1 NFPNSLRILS
11 RRLWPL
17 LSPDQLE
24 EYSFSFSPPS
34 VLFSSWILGTIEVL
48 PFILPLL
55 KARRVFQ
62 SSIPPLEHQQRG
74 KISRQEEI
82 RDLDALWLKIKEE
95 FRQNETHME
104 KKLGEMQESFDKKI
118 EQAVGEMSNKI
129 KDLTVRT
136 KSLEDSNRKMQREMK
151 DQRREAG
158 KIKENF
164 EELNKSQDQQLNL
177 KFRGIGEVRDE
188 DIKGKMTIE
197 LARWLALREDEVA
210 QTIEN
215 AFRIK
220 IRPKQNKQK
229 KTPGD
234 CLVIFRSIEMRNR
247 ILKESYQKKLII
259 DGRPIIIFKEI
270 PIRLLRKREGYK
282 QIVNTLRKNGIQ
294 HRWEFPEG
302 ISFFY
307 KEKRFKITEIQEVS
321 KFLHDTI
328 GRFQCSADIRNG
340 QTNRK
345 EKKKT
350 GKVAG
355 IIP

>member
-1 NFPNSLRILS
+1 EARGEFQSPFP
-11 RRLWPL
+11 PFV
-17 LSPDQLE
+17 D
-24 EYSFSFSPPS
+24 YSNPPAPFPAQPFFLPHVCPPPPFS
-34 VLFSSWILGTIEVL
+34 L
-48 PFILPLL
+48 PFPRLTVSAATTRTLTRPKSEHWSAGNSKNIGLDQASGRSQI
-55 KARRVFQ
+55 KRK
-62 SSIPPLEHQQRG
+62 IPKQR
-74 KISRQEEI
+74 KTSRQEEI

-118 EQAVGEMSNKI
+118 EDVIGEMSNKI

-136 KSLEDSNRKMQREMK
+136 KSLEDSNKKIQREMK
-151 DQRREAG
+151 DQRREVG
-158 KIKENF
+158 KIKENI

-188 DIKGKMTIE
+188 DIKGKMTKE

-229 KTPGD
+229 KIPGD

-302 ISFFY
+302 ISFS
-307 KEKRFKITEIQEVS
+307 T
-321 KFLHDTI
+321 
-328 GRFQCSADIRNG
+328 
-340 QTNRK
+340 RK
-345 EKKKT
+345 KDSR
-350 GKVAG
+350 
-355 IIP
+355 